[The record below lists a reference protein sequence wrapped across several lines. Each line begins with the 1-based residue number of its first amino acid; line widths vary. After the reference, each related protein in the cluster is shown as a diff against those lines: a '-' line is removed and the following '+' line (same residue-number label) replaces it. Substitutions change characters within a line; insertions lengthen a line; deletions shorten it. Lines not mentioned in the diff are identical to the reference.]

1 MSSCEF
7 EQILKNID
15 SDIVRLINVNIEPYI
30 KALFLTLSTSHSE
43 STTMASHL
51 QVALLLLL
59 VLGVII
65 FLQGI
70 RNPAGLKVLKF
81 NSVSGGDGYVGLVQ
95 D

>member
-43 STTMASHL
+43 STTMASHF
-51 QVALLLLL
+51 QVALLLL